1 MVHRVEEFRQ
11 VEVHYPDVALVRDF
25 ECFVDRGLT
34 APVRSKAV
42 AVRAEYGFVL
52 FTELLR
58 YRLLNDSIDSS
69 WNTQRSEFAFLLLRD
84 HDSAYGLGSVFPCL
98 HGLHYLDGVRAQVV
112 QEIINGHAVDSW
124 AAFVRLDLLIGAVQ
138 VIAFKD
144 GF

>member
-25 ECFVDRGLT
+25 ECFVDRELT
-34 APVRSKAV
+34 APVRSKAA
-42 AVRAEYGFVL
+42 AVRAEYGFLL

-84 HDSAYGLGSVFPCL
+84 HDSAYGLGGGTF
-98 HGLHYLDGVRAQVV
+98 R
-112 QEIINGHAVDSW
+112 
-124 AAFVRLDLLIGAVQ
+124 FVCQ
-138 VIAFKD
+138 
-144 GF
+144 GFSAERSQL